1 MIDLW
6 GYFTDP
12 VLRAPMLGCLTMA
25 VTAALIGTTIVFRRQ
40 SLIGEVLSHAA
51 FPGVILGVLLAA
63 PFFSEGSEAFSV
75 ILMSSAF
82 VFSLLG
88 IAIIQKLEKLCKLPK
103 DAILC
108 FILAIFFGLGVL
120 IASRIQVLHTA
131 WYKQALVFLFGQA
144 ATMTDHYLPIYG
156 VLALTTIA
164 AIVLMYP
171 RIQAI
176 LFDAAFSKSIGIAVE
191 RMGMVLTVL
200 VALAVVIGMRSMG
213 AVLMA
218 GMLIAPAI
226 AARPWC
232 SKLSSCF
239 FLSCVFAILAAF
251 LGNVIS
257 VEGTKYLAAQFPNWR
272 FSLPT
277 GPLILIIAAF
287 FCFLSLFFAP
297 QGGVISRLFRKIA
310 FKQKILSENLLKVLW
325 KKGRGA
331 TLNKKELLLLFPQS
345 RWVIFLA
352 RSRGWIELSKG
363 RGFSLSAEGWARA
376 CHIVRLH
383 RLWEVYLVEYVNQGI
398 DRVHQSAE
406 DFEHIMDEALEK
418 QLEDLLGNL
427 KADPHLQPIPSREEG
442 QWQ

>member
-1 MIDLW
+1 MIDLLI
-6 GYFTDP
+6 YFTDP

-25 VTAALIGTTIVFRRQ
+25 ITAALIGTTVVLRRQ

-51 FPGVILGVLLAA
+51 FPGVILGVFLAA
-63 PFFSEGSEAFSV
+63 PFFSEGSEAFSA
-75 ILMSSAF
+75 ILLSSAF
-82 VFSLLG
+82 VFSLIG
-88 IAIIQKLEKLCKLPK
+88 IALIQKLEKLRKIPK

-120 IASRIQVLHTA
+120 IASRIQVLQTA

-156 VLALTTIA
+156 VLALATIV
-164 AIVLMYP
+164 IIILMYP
-171 RIQAI
+171 KIQAT
-176 LFDAAFSKSIGIAVE
+176 LFDAVFSKSIGIGIE
-191 RMGMVLTVL
+191 KMGMVLTIL

-239 FLSCVFAILAAF
+239 VLSCVFALLAAF

-257 VEGTKYLAAQFPNWR
+257 VEGTGYLASKFPDWR

-277 GPLILIIAAF
+277 GPVILIIAAL
-287 FCFLSLFFAP
+287 FCFISLFFAP
-297 QGGVISRLFRKIA
+297 QGGIVSRLLRKIV
-310 FKQKILSENLLKVLW
+310 FKQKILLENLLKAFW
-325 KKGRGA
+325 KKGKG
-331 TLNKKELLLLFPQS
+331 TVLNKKELFLLFPQS
-345 RWVIFLA
+345 RTMVFLA
-352 RSRGWIELSKG
+352 RWRGWIEPLG
-363 RGFSLSAEGWARA
+363 HGFSLSKEGWARA

-442 QWQ
+442 QWR